1 MNQVTVLIDKSWEI
15 LRIVSTRWRVLNS
28 VHMQPQFLLLQIS
41 ISAVNHDGRVRRV
54 PSCIGRLSPP
64 SRSSLPRSY
73 ERGLTTPRPKRNSR
87 RLKVSRPGPAGAA
100 LRQHR
105 TLISMEEGQPTKS
118 NLHWMEIERVCK
130 LCSSSSTSTN
140 LRSTFS
146 RFKYILLIRVHN
158 FMVVDGGCA
167 R

>member
-1 MNQVTVLIDKSWEI
+1 MTSLDA
-15 LRIVSTRWRVLNS
+15 RDS
-28 VHMQPQFLLLQIS
+28 VHMQPQFVLLQIS
-41 ISAVNHDGRVRRV
+41 ISVVNHDGRVRRV
-54 PSCIGRLSPP
+54 PCCIGRLSPPP

-100 LRQHR
+100 LRCGSIVRSFQWKR
-105 TLISMEEGQPTKS
+105 DNRPNLIY
-118 NLHWMEIERVCK
+118 IEWK
-130 LCSSSSTSTN
+130 LNEFANCV
-140 LRSTFS
+140 LRLRRQQIYGRLSS